1 MKKITT
7 FILLIIT
14 GTLFSQFQRS
24 VISNTNTNGAYGIL
38 EKDLNGDGHLD
49 LLGASEDD
57 NTLAYFIND
66 GSGNFSQTIIVNNF
80 TGARFIDAADFDND
94 GDMDF
99 VATGTSELA
108 WFENNGSTFTKHSI
122 ATGLNDPR
130 QVRVS
135 DIGTLL
141 DPATPDGDIDIGVLV
156 SGENTATVYLNDGSN
171 SFSRFNIISIDS
183 PRYLHGGDFDLD
195 NSPDFLVSSFNGVL
209 NTTTNDLENIFW
221 YKVGSWGLV
230 QGGVVATNFHGAF
243 GVEGGDIDLDG
254 DDDVIGSAFI
264 DNEVAW
270 FENVN
275 GDGSSFTKHTI
286 DSNLSGASY
295 VHWVDIDNDGDK
307 DIVATGYGDTTGNNS
322 QVVIYYNDG
331 AQNFT
336 KTVIDNNIQ
345 GAATFSVQDFN
356 GDGEYDLAVAGSGSN
371 EFVLYIHQS
380 NAVQTN
386 DLARFSVYP
395 NPVYDVL
402 HITSAKP
409 VQQTEVFDITGRQVL
424 STQQTVI
431 DVSNFN
437 KGYYLVKVILQDGN
451 VITKKVLVLK

>member
-7 FILLIIT
+7 FILVIIT

-38 EKDLNGDGHLD
+38 EKDVNGDGVLD
-49 LLGASEDD
+49 LLGASEID

-66 GSGNFSQTIIVNNF
+66 GTGNFTQTIIANNF
-80 TGARFIDAADFDND
+80 TAARSIDAADFDND

-99 VATGTSELA
+99 AAVGSSELA
-108 WFENNGSTFTKHSI
+108 WFENNNGSFTKHSI
-122 ATGLNDPR
+122 TTGLTDPR

-156 SGENTATVYLNDGSN
+156 SGENTVTVYLNDGSN
-171 SFSRFNIISIDS
+171 GFSRFNIISIDS
-183 PRYLHGGDFDLD
+183 PQYLHGGDFDLD
-195 NSPDFLVSSFNGVL
+195 NSPDFLITSFGGDEVA
-209 NTTTNDLENIFW
+209 W
-221 YKVGSWGLV
+221 YKVGSFGLV
-230 QGGVVATNFHGAF
+230 RGGTVVSNFNGAF
-243 GVEGGDIDLDG
+243 GCEGGDIDLDG
-254 DDDVIGSAFI
+254 DDDVIASAFL
-264 DNEVAW
+264 DTEVAW

-286 DSNLSGASY
+286 DSYLPGASY
-295 VHWVDIDNDGDK
+295 VHWLDIDNDGDK
-307 DIVATGYGDTTGNNS
+307 DIVATGYGSNALLSDS
-322 QVVIYYNDG
+322 EVVIYYNDG

-336 KTVIDNNIQ
+336 KVVVDDTIQ
-345 GAATFSVQDFN
+345 GAATFTVQDFN
-356 GDGEYDLAVAGSGSN
+356 GDGEYDIAVAGSESN
-371 EFVLYIHQS
+371 EFVLYLHQS

-386 DLARFSVYP
+386 DLVHLSVYP

-409 VQQTEVFDITGRQVL
+409 IQQTEVFDITGRQVL
-424 STQQTVI
+424 STQQTKI

-437 KGYYLVKVILQDGN
+437 KGYYLVKIILQDGN

>member
-38 EKDLNGDGHLD
+38 EKDINGDGHLD
-49 LLGASEDD
+49 LLGASEID

-66 GSGNFSQTIIVNNF
+66 GAAGFTQTIITNSF
-80 TGARFIDAADFDND
+80 TGARSIDAADFDND

-99 VATGTSELA
+99 AAVGSSELA
-108 WFENNGSTFTKHSI
+108 WFENDNGSFTKHTI
-122 ATGLNDPR
+122 ETGLNDPR

-156 SGENTATVYLNDGSN
+156 SGENTASVFMNDGSN

-195 NSPDFLVSSFNGVL
+195 NSPDFLVSSYNGDG
-209 NTTTNDLENIFW
+209 TNNDENIVW

-230 QGGVVATNFHGAF
+230 QGGVVATDFHGAF

-254 DDDVIGSAFI
+254 DDDVIGAAFI

-275 GDGSSFTKHTI
+275 GDGSSFVKHTI
-286 DSNLSGASY
+286 DNNLIGASY
-295 VHWVDIDNDGDK
+295 VHWLDIDNDGDK
-307 DIVATGYGDTTGNNS
+307 DIVATGYGSDALLNDS
-322 QVVIYYNDG
+322 EVVIYYNDG

-336 KTVIDNNIQ
+336 KVVVDDTIR
-345 GAATFSVQDFN
+345 GAATFTVQDFN
-356 GDGEYDLAVAGSGSN
+356 GDGENDIAAAGSASN
-371 EFVLYIHQS
+371 EFVLYLYQT
-380 NAVQTN
+380 NAVHTN
-386 DLARFSVYP
+386 DLAHLSVYP

-409 VQQTEVFDITGRQVL
+409 IQQTEVFDITGRLVL
-424 STQQTVI
+424 STQQTTI

-437 KGYYLVKVILQDGN
+437 KGYYLVKVILRDGN
-451 VITKKVLVLK
+451 LITKKVLVLK

>member
-24 VISNTNTNGAYGIL
+24 VISNINTNGAYGIL
-38 EKDLNGDGHLD
+38 EKDLNGDGVLD
-49 LLGASEDD
+49 LMGASEID

-66 GSGNFSQTIIVNNF
+66 GSGHFTQTIITNSF
-80 TGARFIDAADFDND
+80 TGARSIDAADFDND

-99 VATGTSELA
+99 AAVGSSELA

-122 ATGLNDPR
+122 ATGLTDPR

-141 DPATPDGDIDIGVLV
+141 DPGTPDGDIDIGVLV

-183 PRYLHGGDFDLD
+183 PQYLHGGDFDLD
-195 NSPDFLVSSFNGVL
+195 NSPDFLITSYGGDEVA
-209 NTTTNDLENIFW
+209 W
-221 YKVGSWGLV
+221 YKVGSFGLV
-230 QGGVVATNFHGAF
+230 RGGTVVSNFNGAF
-243 GVEGGDIDLDG
+243 GTEGGDIDLDG
-254 DDDVIGSAFI
+254 DDDVIASAFL
-264 DNEVAW
+264 DDEVAW

-286 DSNLSGASY
+286 DNNLLGASY

-307 DIVATGYGDTTGNNS
+307 DIVATGYGDTTGNGS

-356 GDGEYDLAVAGSGSN
+356 GDGAYDIAVAGSGSN
-371 EFVLYIHQS
+371 EFVLYTYQS

-386 DLARFSVYP
+386 DLASLSVYP

-409 VQQTEVFDITGRQVL
+409 VQQIEVFDITGRLVL
-424 STQQTVI
+424 STQRTTI
-431 DVSNFN
+431 NVSNFN
-437 KGYYLVKVILQDGN
+437 KGYYLVKIILQNDS
-451 VITKKVLVLK
+451 VVTKKVLVLQ